1 MNLLATVL
9 VIASP
14 AMAADC
20 APAPIVNSQQAVCYA
35 MAYAAKNN
43 LPRPKAAKTRVS
55 KGKAVWIVQHI
66 STQEGERGAGWQVE
80 VDAVSG
86 TVVRFTGYKGD
97 RPRAL

>member
-20 APAPIVNSQQAVCYA
+20 APAPVANSHQAVCYA
-35 MAYAAKNN
+35 MAYANKNG
-43 LPRPKAAKTRVS
+43 LPQPKAAKTSVS
-55 KGKAVWIVQHI
+55 KGKAVWIVRRI
-66 STQEGERGAGWQVE
+66 STLEGERGAGWQVE
-80 VDAVSG
+80 VDAKSG

-97 RPRAL
+97 RQRPL